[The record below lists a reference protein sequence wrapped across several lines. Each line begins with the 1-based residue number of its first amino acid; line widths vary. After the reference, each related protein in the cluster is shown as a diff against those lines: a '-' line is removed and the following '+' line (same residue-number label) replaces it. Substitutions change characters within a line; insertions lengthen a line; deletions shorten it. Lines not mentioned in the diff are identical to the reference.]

1 MKTISIAIADDE
13 ALFRKGMRLI
23 LNSYQNLNVSLE
35 AENGAD
41 LLEKLTNSESLP
53 DILLL
58 DLKMPEMNGI
68 EVAKI
73 LQKKYPKLK
82 TIVISTHFSRAFIIN
97 MVELSAV
104 AYLPKNSQPDEVVE
118 TIKAV
123 YEKGF
128 HYNTQVLEIIRENI
142 ISKKKPKARFLTE
155 LTNREKEV
163 LQLICEQ
170 YTAPEIAEKLF
181 ISPRTVDGHR
191 NNLLLKLNC
200 KNVAGLV
207 VYVLQNQL
215 LDIPLLNRDQ
225 L

>member
-1 MKTISIAIADDE
+1 MKIIKIAIADDE
-13 ALFRKGMRLI
+13 ALFRKGMKLI
-23 LNSYQNLNVSLE
+23 LNAYQEFNVEIE
-35 AENGAD
+35 AEHGVHLIEQLRAAN
-41 LLEKLTNSESLP
+41 ELP

-68 EVAKI
+68 EVAKVV
-73 LQKKYPKLK
+73 QKEFNEIKI
-82 TIVISTHFSRAFIIN
+82 IVLSTHFSRAFVIN
-97 MVELSAV
+97 MIELSAV
-104 AYLPKNSQPDEVVE
+104 AYLPKNSQPTEVAE

-128 HYNTQVLEIIRENI
+128 YYNNDVLGMIRENI
-142 ISKKKPKARFLTE
+142 ISKTKAKANFEFDLTA
-155 LTNREKEV
+155 REKEI

-191 NNLLLKLNC
+191 NNLLSKLNC

-207 VYVLQNQL
+207 VLALQHKIVQ
-215 LDIPLLNRDQ
+215 IPLRY
-225 L
+225 